1 MPRYT
6 LPKEIAD
13 LHKAFGRK
21 KLQGEVGFIY
31 QQIQLSPYWDRTC
44 EKAKTVY
51 GLSPRQLG
59 IQVALAFLLTPRCK
73 SDRPL
78 HHFHVDFSI
87 SWSRSVQYQIDA
99 SFWPRV
105 EGWN

>member
-31 QQIQLSPYWDRTC
+31 QQIQLSPSWDRTC
-44 EKAKTVY
+44 KSAEKAY

-59 IQVALAFLLTPRCK
+59 IQVALAFLLTPQCK
-73 SDRPL
+73 RDRPL
-78 HHFHVDFSI
+78 HYFSVDLSI
-87 SWSRSVQYQIDA
+87 RWSDSVQHQIGEY
-99 SFWPRV
+99 FWVRV
-105 EGWN
+105 DEWS